1 MGTTITIPTTP
12 TGSSTS
18 PVSSGGSTAPT
29 APPSRA
35 SQAFDELMGLVTTG
49 SDFAFSPPVN
59 IDEARQFRRL
69 YTVGNYVLAGVVRSI
84 GALNVILN
92 SSTPTGAVGAASS
105 LPLLNKQALVD
116 AQSANIDSIIAR
128 SADNTRNEGQLL
140 EAVRSQFDLGTAA
153 APNVNIAFKT
163 AFRDFVALCAND
175 LMGVDPKD
183 EKVNAS
189 LTMDPRRIE
198 EIYTHLKRTK
208 RSLIHLVETM
218 SAAGT
223 LGSSSLVEKWARLVK
238 DSLAVLT
245 AVKPFIGDDDEDRR
259 HVWSVMAELNRVPKA
274 QIDAYVVH
282 AREGGQL
289 LNDAIDVYGQL
300 SAAQLNDE
308 SQVLLRDFFFD
319 TAKFGVGGE
328 SVSTLLRRNAQL
340 IQENWI
346 PAWA

>member
-1 MGTTITIPTTP
+1 
-12 TGSSTS
+12 
-18 PVSSGGSTAPT
+18 
-29 APPSRA
+29 
-35 SQAFDELMGLVTTG
+35 MGLVTTG
-49 SDFAFSPPVN
+49 SDFAVSPPVN

-69 YTVGNYVLAGVVRSI
+69 YTVGNYVIAGVVRSI
-84 GALNVILN
+84 GALNTILN
-92 SSTPTGAVGAASS
+92 SSTPTGTAGAAST

-163 AFRDFVALCAND
+163 VFRDFVALCAND
-175 LMGVDPKD
+175 LLGVDPLD
-183 EKVNAS
+183 PKVNAS
-189 LTMDPRRIE
+189 LTMDPKRIE

-208 RSLIHLVETM
+208 RGLIHLVETM

-238 DSLAVLT
+238 DSLSVLA

-259 HVWSVMAELNRVPKA
+259 HVWSVTAELNRVPKA
-274 QIDAYVVH
+274 SIDAYVVH

-289 LNDAIDVYGQL
+289 LNDSIDVYGQL
-300 SAAQLNDE
+300 SATQLNDE
-308 SQVLLRDFFFD
+308 SQTLLRDFFFD
-319 TAKFGVGGE
+319 TAKFGIGGE

-346 PAWA
+346 PAWS

>member
-1 MGTTITIPTTP
+1 M
-12 TGSSTS
+12 
-18 PVSSGGSTAPT
+18 APT

-35 SQAFDELMGLVTTG
+35 SQAFDDLMGLVIG
-49 SDFAFSPPVN
+49 FEFAISPPVN

-69 YTVGNYVLAGVVRSI
+69 YTVGNYVLGGVVRAI
-84 GALNVILN
+84 GALNTVLN
-92 SSTPTGAVGAASS
+92 SSTPTGIAGAVST

-128 SADNTRNEGQLL
+128 SADNTRNEGQLM

-153 APNVNIAFKT
+153 APNVNVAFKT
-163 AFRDFVALCAND
+163 IFKDFVALCAND
-175 LMGVDPKD
+175 LLGVDPED
-183 EKVNAS
+183 PKVNAS

-238 DSLAVLT
+238 DALYVLN
-245 AVKPFIGDDDEDRR
+245 AVKPFIGDDDQDRR
-259 HVWSVMAELNRVPKA
+259 HVWSVTAELNRVPKA
-274 QIDAYVVH
+274 SIDAYVVH

-289 LNDAIDVYGQL
+289 LNDAVDVYGQL
-300 SAAQLNDE
+300 SPAQLNDE
-308 SQVLLRDFFFD
+308 GQTPLRSFFFD
-319 TAKFGVGGE
+319 TAKFGLGGQ

-346 PAWA
+346 PAWS